1 MAKIDF
7 KEEDMSTLKEL
18 IEPKES
24 ELKNYV
30 VDYVG
35 NKLSPEN
42 ESVDIEMVINVFA
55 EEFPELVL
63 ALAEAQQQHITLVH
77 LRQLHIQLLL
87 KLIKIQLLLLQQ
99 QEVHNCKKQIKV
111 QQQYIQQHLIQVL

>member
-1 MAKIDF
+1 MNKPLGVAKSPSF
-7 KEEDMSTLKEL
+7 LEL
-18 IEPKES
+18 
-24 ELKNYV
+24 V
-30 VDYVG
+30 VPDLPILHLAQVEV
-35 NKLSPEN
+35 LQLVLQLH
-42 ESVDIEMVINVFA
+42 SVQVKILQ
-55 EEFPELVL
+55 LVL

-77 LRQLHIQLLL
+77 LQQLHIQLLL